1 MSECVLGVDSCIH
14 PWWRREEQRGKGG
27 ELFLLR
33 MLSLLGRGE
42 QRTANNSVMIEKGSH
57 RSQAQGPPPSLIYA
71 QHTDDDD
78 GCVAIPPL
86 ISSSSSPST
95 EFTATSTTTQSYHL
109 FVSPFFDLMITSLTK
124 KRQANPTAPLNSP
137 LHALI
142 ISSSSSSPPRPA
154 RTPYSSCKSISNR
167 AAAKLCRL
175 ISCGASCC

>member
-1 MSECVLGVDSCIH
+1 MLGVDSCIH

-175 ISCGASCC
+175 ISCGVSCC